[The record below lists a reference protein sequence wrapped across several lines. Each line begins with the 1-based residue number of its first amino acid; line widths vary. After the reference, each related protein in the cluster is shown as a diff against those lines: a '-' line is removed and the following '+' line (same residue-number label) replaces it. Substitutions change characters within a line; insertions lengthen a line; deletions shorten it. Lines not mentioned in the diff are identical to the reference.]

1 MDFWLDDEERVSKLV
16 FIGKNLDRAELEAA
30 VDKCNYS
37 PEMMT
42 ERLKTL
48 RFAVGDAV
56 ECQTGE
62 SWERGKVVA
71 LMYRDDE
78 MPPGMIAP
86 YQVQLDSG
94 ALIFAPAD
102 IQRLIRRAPSP
113 DTEAS
118 SKRSKK

>member
-1 MDFWLDDEERVSKLV
+1 V

-37 PEMMT
+37 PEMMAK
-42 ERLKTL
+42 RRKTL
-48 RFAVGDAV
+48 RFAMGDEV

-62 SWERGKVVA
+62 SWQRGKVVA

-94 ALIFAPAD
+94 PLIFAPAD
-102 IQRLIRRAPSP
+102 IQRLIRRAPA
-113 DTEAS
+113 TESS
-118 SKRSKK
+118 SKPPAK